1 MLLERN
7 DRKQERMDIQMET
20 KKKNYIILGVV
31 VLIVVA
37 LIVYWQAVPS
47 EEPTVEEPVVE
58 EPVVEE
64 PVEEEPAVE
73 EPVEEEPPAI
83 PAEFSEAPMLRERVE
98 RGELPPVEERLPL
111 PEYLKVIEPVEE
123 IGRYGG
129 EIRFTQGDP
138 GIGEVKMMMADTGV
152 RWCRDVKR
160 TIPGVFYGWE
170 ISEDGLS
177 TTFFLRK
184 GLRWSDGVP
193 FTTEDI
199 RFWWEDLATDEMFP
213 DITPPGWAFTDGEL
227 MTVDFIDRY
236 TFRFNFTSPNWL
248 VPSFLRTGF
257 WNWEPMMA
265 PRHYL
270 EQFHPRY
277 NPEADYATLAEK
289 RMWWL
294 NPDHPTLYAWQMV
307 ELEEGVRAVFER
319 NPFYWKVDSDGNQ
332 LPYIDRLVVN
342 IVPEMETRLMQFLAG
357 EVDVTFRAHTPLDL
371 PVMLDGAEAA
381 GMRYMRGIEEFAG
394 GWPSMI
400 VNQEFVGDEYVREL
414 LRSRYFRR
422 GLSHALD
429 RDHMNEVLWAGLGR
443 PQQGTAV
450 TRPSPHVAEQEGL
463 DILKEWE
470 QSHLEFNAD
479 LANQLLD
486 QAGLDARDPATGFR
500 LRADNG
506 EVFELMLDIG
516 DWGGAAV
523 NEATAGLLESM
534 WEEVGIKTTLNFAPP
549 AEIALRTEEAT
560 YMIRI
565 IHIGGEIDIFLWPGW
580 ITPSGILPTIWPISY
595 KYYSTGGELGE
606 PPTGP
611 GEILSD
617 LFKKGIAEGDEQ
629 MRHRIVW
636 DIMRVHID
644 EGPFVIGGI
653 GGLPGRTF
661 VRTNMRNVHEFGVL
675 GAWVAQFPGNINPEQ
690 WFYEE

>member
-1 MLLERN
+1 MDAKKRN
-7 DRKQERMDIQMET
+7 
-20 KKKNYIILGVV
+20 YVILGL
-31 VLIVVA
+31 VLVAVIA
-37 LIVYWQAVPS
+37 LIVYWQAVP
-47 EEPTVEEPVVE
+47 EVPVVE
-58 EPVVEE
+58 DPVVED
-64 PVEEEPAVE
+64 PVVE
-73 EPVEEEPPAI
+73 DPVVKDPVVEDPMI
-83 PAEFSEAPMLRERVE
+83 PTEFSEAPMLRERVD

-111 PEYLKVIEPVEE
+111 PEYIKVLEPVEE
-123 IGRYGG
+123 IGRFGG

-152 RWCRDVKR
+152 RWCRYVR
-160 TIPGVFYGWE
+160 ERIPGVFAGWE
-170 ISEDGLS
+170 ISEDGRS
-177 TTFFLRK
+177 TTFFLRR

-213 DITPPGWAFTDGEL
+213 DVIPPGWAFSAGEL

-236 TFRFNFTSPNWL
+236 TFRFNFAEPHWH
-248 VPSFLRTGF
+248 VPAFISSGF

-277 NPEADYATLAEK
+277 NPDATYEMLAEK

-294 NPDHPTLYAWQMV
+294 NSDHPTLFAWQMV

-319 NPFYWKVDSDGNQ
+319 NPFYWKVDTAGNQ
-332 LPYIDRLVVN
+332 LPYIDRLIVH
-342 IVPEMETRLMQFLAG
+342 IVPEIETRLMKFLAG
-357 EVDVTFRAHTPLDL
+357 EVDVTFRAHSPLDL
-371 PVMLDGAEAA
+371 ATMLDGAEAA

-394 GWPSMI
+394 GWPAMI
-400 VNQEFVGDEYVREL
+400 VNQEFVGDDYVREL
-414 LRSRYFRR
+414 LRNKYFRR

-429 RDHMNEVLWAGLGR
+429 RDHMNEILWAGLGR

-450 TRPSPHVAEQEGL
+450 TRISPHVSDPEGL
-463 DILKEWE
+463 AILKEWE
-470 QSHLEFNAD
+470 QSHLEYNVE

-486 QAGLDARDPATGFR
+486 QAGLDARDPTTGFR
-500 LRADNG
+500 LRADTG
-506 EVFELMLDIG
+506 EVFEFMLDIG
-516 DWGGAAV
+516 AWGGAAI
-523 NEATAGLLESM
+523 NEKTAGMLESF
-534 WEEVGIKTTLNFAPP
+534 WEAVGIKTTLNFAPD
-549 AEIALRTEEAT
+549 AEIGLRTEEGT

-580 ITPSGILPTIWPISY
+580 VTPSGVVSTIWPISF
-595 KYYSTGGELGE
+595 KYYESGGVRGE

-611 GEILSD
+611 GETLSE
-617 LFKKGIAEGDEQ
+617 LFKKGLAEGDEDV
-629 MRHRIVW
+629 RNRIVW

-644 EGPFVIGGI
+644 EGPFVIGVT

-661 VRTNMRNVHEFGVL
+661 VRENMRNVLDFGVL
-675 GAWVAQFPGNINPEQ
+675 GPWIAQFPGNINPEQ
-690 WFYEE
+690 WFFEE